1 MIAGWAAVLTA
12 LVYLCAL
19 FAIAH
24 YGDTSGR
31 RFIGDRMRPFIYAMT
46 LGIYCTSWT
55 FFGSVGLA
63 SEKGLEFL
71 PIYIGPA
78 LVIGL
83 GYKFVIRII
92 RLSKSQ
98 NITSV
103 ADFVAARFGKS
114 QHVAG
119 MVALIAVMGAVPYIA
134 LQLKAI
140 AFSLTTVLT
149 SLDVQHM
156 VVLSPGAGAVSML
169 VTLLLAGF
177 AMAFGT
183 RHIDATEHQ
192 DGLMLAVATE
202 SVVKLIA
209 FLCVG
214 VYVTWF
220 MFDGFTDLA
229 ERATANS
236 SINTMLS
243 ELPDPS
249 FWVATILI
257 SACCIVLLPRQF
269 HVTVVEN
276 RNERDVATTAWMFPL
291 YLIAINIF
299 VIPIAIAGRLL
310 FPDGAI
316 NRDMTVLAL
325 PLVDQA
331 SVVALIGLVGGL
343 SAATAMVVVSSVA
356 LSIMI
361 SNDLIMPALLRNHRL
376 RAWIDS
382 RDLGSLIL
390 VIRRMSIILLLLMGF
405 LYFRFAGDA
414 QLASIGLL
422 SFAAIAQIAPAF
434 VGGLVWRRANAR
446 GAIAGL
452 MVGIAFWAY
461 TLLIPSLDTASL
473 ALDSLVTNGPLG
485 ISYLKPTALF
495 GLDLKPL
502 VHGVMWSLSLNLLA
516 FIGFS
521 LTRHPSPIER
531 LQAQIFVGTASQGA
545 PISPS
550 FRIWGGGVTAREL
563 EATVGRYLGSEHTKR
578 AFESFMATRGIQRT
592 PTLEADVHLL
602 RFGEHLLASAIGA
615 ASSRL
620 VLSILLRRRNLSRG
634 AALQLIDEASSSLQ
648 QNRDM
653 LQYALDFAR
662 QGITVCDRDLRIICW
677 NREFGELFDLPP
689 DKLQVGLGLEELVR
703 YNAERGIYGSGSADE
718 YIAARLELLVHESEP
733 FRLRLHAPVNN
744 VLEIRSS
751 RLPDGG
757 IVTTYTDVSDAV
769 AAEEA
774 LERTNETLEQRVR
787 QRTEELVQLNAE
799 LARAKG
805 EADEANLSK
814 TRFLAAAS
822 HDILQPLNAARL
834 YATSLLERMEK
845 NERESMVSPGVG
857 EGEISGAT
865 NVQALARNLDMSLE
879 SVEEIL
885 TALLDISRL
894 DSGAIKAEVSHF
906 RIEDI
911 LHQLRIEFAPTAKEK
926 GLRLV
931 FVPSSVTV
939 RSDRRL
945 LRRLLQNLISNAI
958 KYTPKGRV
966 LVGCRRLHG
975 RVRVEV
981 WDTGLGIPQS
991 KQKSVFREFER
1002 LAPAAKTAPG
1012 LGLGLS
1018 IVERLSKVL
1027 RHRITLRS
1035 TPGQGSM
1042 FAVELPV
1049 VPSIPAAL
1057 EAPVSVATRNQPL
1070 AGMAVLTIDNEPRIL
1085 EGMQALLS
1093 GWGCDVV
1100 AAASQLDAETA
1111 ISSRRMT
1118 PDVIIADF
1126 HLDEADG
1133 IETIIAMRWKLGS
1146 RIPAV
1151 LVTADRTP
1159 EVRDRAAQKN
1169 IHVLNKPLKPAALR
1183 SLLSQWR
1190 MTSGVAD

>member
-31 RFIGDRMRPFIYAMT
+31 RFIGERIRPFIYAMT

-83 GYKFVIRII
+83 GYKFIIRII

-119 MVALIAVMGAVPYIA
+119 MVATIAVVGAVPYIA

-140 AFSLTTVLT
+140 AVSLTTVLT
-149 SLDVQHM
+149 SLDVKYL
-156 VVLSPGAGAVSML
+156 VVLSPGAGALALL

-192 DGLMLAVATE
+192 DGLMLAVAAE
-202 SVVKLIA
+202 SVVKLVA
-209 FLCVG
+209 FVCVG
-214 VYVTWF
+214 AYVTWG
-220 MFDGFTDLA
+220 MFNGLTDLA
-229 ERATANS
+229 ERATAIAP
-236 SINTMLS
+236 INTTLS
-243 ELPDPS
+243 TLPDAS
-249 FWVATILI
+249 FWIATILI

-291 YLIAINIF
+291 YLVAINLF
-299 VIPIAIAGRLL
+299 VIPLAIAGRLL
-310 FPDGAI
+310 LPDGAI

-325 PLVDQA
+325 PLLNQA
-331 SVVALIGLVGGL
+331 SGVVLIGLVGGL

-361 SNDLIMPALLRNHRL
+361 SNDLVMPALIRGQRF

-390 VIRRMSIILLLLMGF
+390 VIRRLSIIALLLLGYG
-405 LYFRFAGDA
+405 YFRLAGEA

-434 VGGLVWRRANAR
+434 IGGLVWRRANAR
-446 GAIAGL
+446 GAMAGL
-452 MVGIAFWAY
+452 MVGIAIWAY
-461 TLLIPSLDTASL
+461 TLLIPSLDTASF

-485 ISYLKPTALF
+485 IAYLRPTELF
-495 GLDLKPL
+495 GIELPPL
-502 VHGVMWSLSLNLLA
+502 VHGVMWSLSLNIVA
-516 FIGFS
+516 FVGFS

-531 LQAQIFVGTASQGA
+531 LQAQIFVGTQST
-545 PISPS
+545 PISPA
-550 FRIWGGGVTAREL
+550 FRIWGGGVTAHEL
-563 EATVGRYLGSEHTKR
+563 EATVARYLGADHTRR
-578 AFESFMATRGIQRT
+578 AFQSFMDSRGIARST
-592 PTLEADVHLL
+592 TLEADVHLL
-602 RFGEHLLASAIGA
+602 RFAEHLLASAIGA

-634 AALQLIDEASSSLQ
+634 AALRLLDEASSSLQ

-662 QGITVCDRDLRIICW
+662 QGITVCDPDLRLICW
-677 NREFGELFDLPP
+677 NREFGELFNLPP
-689 DKLQVGLGLEELVR
+689 DKLRNGLGLEEIVR
-703 YNAERGIYGSGSADE
+703 YNAERGIYGPGSADE
-718 YIAARLELLVHESEP
+718 YIATRLELLVHESEP
-733 FRLRLHAPVNN
+733 FRLRLQPPVSC
-744 VLEIRSS
+744 VIEIRSA

-757 IVTTYTDVSDAV
+757 IVTTYTDVSEAV

-774 LERTNETLEQRVR
+774 LERTNETLEQRVQ
-787 QRTEELVQLNAE
+787 QRTEELVTLNEE
-799 LARAKG
+799 LARAKA

-834 YATSLLERMEK
+834 YATSLLERMGAQDAASAEGAQ
-845 NERESMVSPGVG
+845 ERG
-857 EGEISGAT
+857 
-865 NVQALARNLDMSLE
+865 LARNLDMSLE

-894 DSGAIKAEVSHF
+894 DSGAMKAETSHF
-906 RIEDI
+906 RIDD
-911 LHQLRIEFAPTAKEK
+911 LLRQLQVEFSPMAQER
-926 GLRLV
+926 GLKLT
-931 FVPSSVTV
+931 FVPSSLSI

-945 LRRLLQNLISNAI
+945 LRRLLQNLVSNAI
-958 KYTPKGRV
+958 KYTPRGRV
-966 LVGCRRLHG
+966 LVGCRRTGAQL
-975 RVRVEV
+975 RIEV
-981 WDTGLGIPQS
+981 WDTGLGIPLAQ
-991 KQKSVFREFER
+991 QKAVFREFER

-1027 RHRITLRS
+1027 RHKISLQS
-1035 TPGQGSM
+1035 APGQGSV
-1042 FAVELPV
+1042 FAVT
-1049 VPSIPAAL
+1049 VPIVAAIPAAPDVAA
-1057 EAPVSVATRNQPL
+1057 APAAMHRPL
-1070 AGMAVLTIDNEPRIL
+1070 AGMVVLAIDNEPRIL
-1085 EGMQALLS
+1085 EGMDALLS
-1093 GWGCDVV
+1093 GWGCRVIV
-1100 AAASQLDAETA
+1100 AASQHDAELA
-1111 ISSRRMT
+1111 LASNHVT
-1118 PDVIIADF
+1118 PDVIVADF

-1133 IETIIAMRWKLGS
+1133 IEAIVALRWKFGA
-1146 RIPAV
+1146 RIPAI

-1159 EVRDRAAQKN
+1159 EVRERASQKD
-1169 IHVLNKPLKPAALR
+1169 IRILNKPLKPAALR
-1183 SLLSQWR
+1183 SQLSQWR
-1190 MTSGVAD
+1190 ILASVD

>member
-12 LVYLCAL
+12 LVYLCLL

-24 YGDTSGR
+24 FGDTTGR
-31 RFIGDRMRPFIYAMT
+31 RFVGERARPLIYAMT
-46 LGIYCTSWT
+46 LGVYCTSWT

-83 GYKFVIRII
+83 GYKFILRII

-103 ADFVAARFGKS
+103 ADFVAARYGKS
-114 QHVAG
+114 QYVAA

-140 AFSLTTVLT
+140 VVSLTTVLT
-149 SLDVQHM
+149 SFDLKHM
-156 VVLSPGAGAVSML
+156 VVLSPGAGAMALL

-183 RHIDATEHQ
+183 RHINATEHQ
-192 DGLMLAVATE
+192 DGLMLAVAAE
-202 SVVKLIA
+202 SIVKLVA

-214 VYVTWF
+214 AYVTWW

-229 ERATANS
+229 ERASAIPSVST
-236 SINTMLS
+236 ILS
-243 ELPDPS
+243 DPPD
-249 FWVATILI
+249 ATIWITTILL

-269 HVTVVEN
+269 HVTIVEN
-276 RNERDVATTAWMFPL
+276 RNERDVATAAWVFPL
-291 YLIAINIF
+291 YLVAINLF
-299 VIPIAIAGRLL
+299 VIPLAIAGRLL
-310 FPDGAI
+310 LPEGAI

-325 PLVDQA
+325 PLLNQ
-331 SVVALIGLVGGL
+331 SGVVALIGLVGGL
-343 SAATAMVVVSSVA
+343 SAATAMVVVASVA

-361 SNDLIMPALLRNHRL
+361 SNDLVMPGLLRSQGI
-376 RAWIDS
+376 RAWIES

-390 VIRRMSIILLLLMGF
+390 VVRRLSIIVLLLMGF
-405 LYFRFAGDA
+405 GYFRFAGQA

-434 VGGLVWRRANAR
+434 IGGLVWRRANAR
-446 GAIAGL
+446 GAMAGL
-452 MVGIAFWAY
+452 MTGIAIWAY

-473 ALDSLVTNGPLG
+473 AMDSLVTNGPLG
-485 ISYLKPTALF
+485 IGFLRPTALL
-495 GLDLKPL
+495 GADLDPL
-502 VHGVMWSLSLNLLA
+502 VHGVLWSLSLNILT
-516 FIGFS
+516 FVGFS

-531 LQAQIFVGTASQGA
+531 LQAQIFVGPNSK
-545 PISPS
+545 PVSPA
-550 FRIWGGGVTAREL
+550 FRIWGGGITAREL
-563 EATVGRYLGSEHTKR
+563 ENTVGRYLGVEHTRR
-578 AFESFMATRGIQRT
+578 AFETFMTTRGMPRT
-592 PTLEADVHLL
+592 MTLEADAHLL
-602 RFGEHLLASAIGA
+602 RFGEHMLASAIGA

-620 VLSILLRRRNLSRG
+620 VLSILVRRRNMSRG

-662 QGITVCDRDLRIICW
+662 QGITVVDPDLRLICW

-689 DKLQVGLGLEELVR
+689 EKLRIGIGLEEIVR
-703 YNAERGIYGSGSADE
+703 YNAERGIYGPGSEDD
-718 YIAARLELLVHESEP
+718 YIATRLELFVHESEP
-733 FRLRLHAPVNN
+733 FRLRLYPPVSC
-744 VLEIRSS
+744 VIEIRSA

-757 IVTTYTDVSDAV
+757 IVTTYTDVSEAV
-769 AAEEA
+769 ATEEA
-774 LERTNETLEQRVR
+774 LARTNETLEQRVR
-787 QRTEELVQLNAE
+787 ERTEELVRLNHE
-799 LARAKG
+799 LARAKA

-834 YATSLLERMEK
+834 YATSLLERMDNGALGPEEDVA
-845 NERESMVSPGVG
+845 ERK
-857 EGEISGAT
+857 
-865 NVQALARNLDMSLE
+865 LAHNLDMSLE

-894 DSGAIKAEVSHF
+894 DSGAMKAELSNF
-906 RIEDI
+906 RVEEI
-911 LHQLRIEFAPTAKEK
+911 LRQLRIEFEPMARER
-926 GLRLV
+926 GLELT
-931 FVPSSVTV
+931 FVPSSLSV

-958 KYTPKGRV
+958 KYTPRGRV
-966 LVGCRRLHG
+966 LIGCRRIGERL
-975 RVRVEV
+975 RVEV
-981 WDTGLGIPQS
+981 WDTGLGIPQA

-1018 IVERLSKVL
+1018 IVERLSKVM

-1035 TPGQGSM
+1035 TLGKGSI
-1042 FAVELPV
+1042 FGVELPV
-1049 VPSIPAAL
+1049 VAAMPVSPDTPATA
-1057 EAPVSVATRNQPL
+1057 APVHQPL
-1070 AGMAVLTIDNEPRIL
+1070 AGMIVLAIDNEPRIL
-1085 EGMQALLS
+1085 EGMVALLG
-1093 GWGCDVV
+1093 GWGCNVI
-1100 AAASQLDAETA
+1100 AAASQRDAESA
-1111 ISSRRMT
+1111 LNARQLT

-1126 HLDEADG
+1126 HLDQADG
-1133 IETIIAMRWKLGS
+1133 IEAIVALRWKLGS
-1146 RIPAV
+1146 KLPAA

-1159 EVRDRAAQKN
+1159 EMRSRAAEKD
-1169 IHVLNKPLKPAALR
+1169 IHVFNKPLKPAALR

-1190 MTSGVAD
+1190 VTMGAAE